1 MLRLLVPPVG
11 PDSGF
16 SEILRWLSDL
26 EGLRSECSA
35 GSEGAAMI
43 DWRVR
48 EALGWLVDA
57 DERSPQAA

>member
-1 MLRLLVPPVG
+1 MLQLVVPPVG

-26 EGLRSECSA
+26 EALRSECSP
-35 GSEGAAMI
+35 GSVGAAMI

-48 EALGWLVDA
+48 EALGWLVDDDA
-57 DERSPQAA
+57 RSPRAA

>member
-26 EGLRSECSA
+26 EALRSECSA

-43 DWRVR
+43 DWRVG
-48 EALGWLVDA
+48 EALAWLVDA
-57 DERSPQAA
+57 DACPAEAA

>member
-1 MLRLLVPPVG
+1 MLQLVVPPVG

-16 SEILRWLSDL
+16 SEILRWLSAL
-26 EGLRSECSA
+26 EALRSECSP

-48 EALGWLVDA
+48 EALGWLVESDT
-57 DERSPQAA
+57 RSRAA